1 MPRTSD
7 QLIERVLLDLNV
19 IGHGQTAADED
30 AQFVS
35 GVAATTFAELN
46 ARDVANLSV
55 ADTIDD
61 ALFEPIVEY
70 LVAKLG
76 PSYGRP
82 ATGATDLLLIEDRI
96 KDVTRPA
103 GTRGTLATDPLLR
116 HGVWPH
122 GRR

>member
-1 MPRTSD
+1 MARTSD

-30 AQFVS
+30 AAFVS
-35 GVAATTFAELN
+35 DVAATTFAELN
-46 ARDVANLSV
+46 ARDVVNISD
-55 ADTIDD
+55 ADAIDD
-61 ALFEPIVEY
+61 ALFEPLVEY

-82 ATGATDLLLIEDRI
+82 VTGATDLLLIEDRI

-103 GTRGTLATDPLLR
+103 GTRGTLATDPVLR
-116 HGVWPH
+116 HGARPFA
-122 GRR
+122 R